1 MLEHGTW
8 QPVRSNIFAM
18 NRPQNILLRLI
29 GVIVVASLAL
39 LVYYNLSPNYVDEQ
53 GVLVEEF
60 WALGLASFG
69 LVGSVFAFLSLLVW
83 MSVSKKRAR

>member
-1 MLEHGTW
+1 
-8 QPVRSNIFAM
+8 M
-18 NRPQNILLRLI
+18 NRPQNLFLRLI
-29 GVIVVASLAL
+29 GVTVVASLAL

-69 LVGSVFAFLSLLVW
+69 MVGSVFAFLVLLVW